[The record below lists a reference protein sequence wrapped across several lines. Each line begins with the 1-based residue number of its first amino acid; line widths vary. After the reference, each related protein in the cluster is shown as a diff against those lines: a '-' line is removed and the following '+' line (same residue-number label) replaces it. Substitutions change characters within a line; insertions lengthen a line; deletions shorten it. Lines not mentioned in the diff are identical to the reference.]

1 MSATRVLIVAACLAM
16 GLPSAAQAGEVRLTM
31 QGGRVTLVARDATLR
46 QILTEW
52 AKVGQTRI
60 VNMERVP
67 GGPVSLELKDVPD
80 PG

>member
-46 QILTEW
+46 QILTHREHG
-52 AKVGQTRI
+52 ARTGRSRLPRTEGRA
-60 VNMERVP
+60 
-67 GGPVSLELKDVPD
+67 
-80 PG
+80 